1 MSDYYEG
8 AGDYDRETVRFFDI
22 AHEGAQVRAIIDALP
37 SLTRLHGLN
46 PRSLVVLATDHI
58 ARAAAR
64 AVVQVRAPLP
74 LPVVVTDELPSY
86 VGALDVVVVV
96 GDAAARERDV
106 RGLTTAA
113 ARGAETVLAGPARGP
128 IVDEAPRS
136 TTLVPALP
144 TTMGPSPART
154 IAVVAAVLDAI
165 AARGD
170 AGDGVHTD
178 ALAERYRVLADELD
192 AELSAVSPE
201 REEDVNAAR
210 QLRAFVRDAHVLHS
224 GTTPHGLA
232 LAELV
237 SALWSCRGL
246 ASGFVDADELPQ
258 ALELARGGQPAAAD
272 DIFHDP
278 FLDGP
283 VELVP
288 LKVVL
293 WAGSDAHAPAA
304 PNTRVETVAAQELGE
319 TVAALRLLARAYAVT
334 ALDDPAL

>member
-1 MSDYYEG
+1 MIAVMSDYYEG

-37 SLTRLHGLN
+37 SLANLRGMQ
-46 PRSLVVLATDHI
+46 PRSVIVVATDQV

-64 AVVQVRAPLP
+64 AVAQVRAPLP
-74 LPVVVTDELPSY
+74 LPVVVTDTLPGY
-86 VGALDVVVVV
+86 VGALDVVVMV

-106 RGLTTAA
+106 RALLTAA
-113 ARGAETVLAGPARGP
+113 QRGAETVLAGPARGP
-128 IVDEAPRS
+128 IVDEAPAS
-136 TTLVPALP
+136 TVIVPALP

-154 IAVVAAVLDAI
+154 IAVLSAVLDALDPR
-165 AARGD
+165 AA
-170 AGDGVHTD
+170 AE
-178 ALAERYRVLADELD
+178 ALAERFRMLADELD
-192 AELSAVSPE
+192 AELTAVSPE
-201 REEDVNAAR
+201 RAEDVNAAR
-210 QLRAFVRDAHVLHS
+210 QLRAFARDARVVHS
-224 GTTPHGLA
+224 GTTRHGLA

-237 SALWSCRGL
+237 ATLWSCRGL

-258 ALELARGGQPAAAD
+258 ALELARGGAPAPAD

-293 WAGSDAHAPAA
+293 WAQPDAPAPVA
-304 PNTRVETVAAQELGE
+304 PNTRAETVASQHLGE
-319 TVAALRLLARAYAVT
+319 SVTVLRLLARAYAVT
-334 ALDDPAL
+334 ALDDPSDG